1 MGFKNFSIFFRLK
14 PAPGHGLSENTKFSH
29 TAFVVWEPIRLGQTD
44 GRTDRQTDGRRDPIS
59 WSAMAT
65 KTPSE
70 FDKLLLRLNAHHSL
84 QNPKLKVNGSSKI
97 VEVQTKLYLAI
108 IFFQ

>member
-1 MGFKNFSIFFRLK
+1 MGFKKFSFFFLLK

-44 GRTDRQTDGRRDPIS
+44 GQTDGRRDPIS
-59 WSAMAT
+59 RSAMAT

-70 FDKLLLRLNAHHSL
+70 FDKVRKGNLIS
-84 QNPKLKVNGSSKI
+84 
-97 VEVQTKLYLAI
+97 
-108 IFFQ
+108 

>member
-59 WSAMAT
+59 RSAMAT

-70 FDKLLLRLNAHHSL
+70 FDKFKFNQVIKWKHDNKRTD
-84 QNPKLKVNGSSKI
+84 V
-97 VEVQTKLYLAI
+97 
-108 IFFQ
+108 F